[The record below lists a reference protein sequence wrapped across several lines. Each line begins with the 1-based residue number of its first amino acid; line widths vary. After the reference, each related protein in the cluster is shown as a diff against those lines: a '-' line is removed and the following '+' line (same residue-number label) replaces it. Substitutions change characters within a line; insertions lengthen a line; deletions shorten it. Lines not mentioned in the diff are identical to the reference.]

1 MNFKYLKSLVP
12 VAALALTLGLHSC
25 INDLDVTPI
34 DPSTKMDFD
43 RDAVFNKVYATLGLT
58 GQKGADGDGDVDDID
73 EGTSAFY
80 RMTWCANELVTDEA
94 IVAGWNDPGLP
105 SLISYTWGAS
115 NEITTGAYYRLN
127 FDITLCNWFLENTA
141 DETSDEEKVMRA
153 EVRFMRALNYFYLM
167 DLFGDVPFSETVEYD
182 VYPQQIK
189 RADLFAYIEDELIN
203 KAEPNLKEPKTNTYG
218 RVDKAA
224 AWLLLA
230 RMYLNAEVYTGTAK
244 WTEAAT
250 YAEKVMKSQ
259 YSLCK
264 PYKHLFMADNG
275 GAADGNPN
283 NLAPNEVI
291 LPILQDGAKTRSWG
305 VSHFLIAGTHKKDM
319 TNYGS
324 AEEWKGPRCCET
336 LVAKF
341 FPNTASAPFV
351 DETEMTVA
359 AKDDRA
365 LMFGKGRTVSTGKNK
380 DFAEGFSCA
389 KFTNVRADGGQTSD
403 SAFPDMDVPFMR
415 AAEAYLTY
423 AEAVTRGAGG
433 TVTPEN
439 AADAINELRKR
450 ANAEEKDAYTLEQI
464 CDEWAREFYFEG
476 RRRMDL
482 IRFGKFAGQSDYNW
496 DWKGGSMNGT
506 SFPEYR
512 NLYPIPAN
520 DLNANP
526 NLKQNP
532 GY

>member
-324 AEEWKGPRCCET
+324 TEEWKGPRCCET

-359 AKDDRA
+359 AKDVRFPLARIRTLLKVFLVLSLQMFVQTEDRHQIV
-365 LMFGKGRTVSTGKNK
+365 LSRIWMFLLCVLQR
-380 DFAEGFSCA
+380 
-389 KFTNVRADGGQTSD
+389 
-403 SAFPDMDVPFMR
+403 
-415 AAEAYLTY
+415 
-423 AEAVTRGAGG
+423 
-433 TVTPEN
+433 
-439 AADAINELRKR
+439 
-450 ANAEEKDAYTLEQI
+450 
-464 CDEWAREFYFEG
+464 
-476 RRRMDL
+476 L
-482 IRFGKFAGQSDYNW
+482 I
-496 DWKGGSMNGT
+496 
-506 SFPEYR
+506 
-512 NLYPIPAN
+512 
-520 DLNANP
+520 
-526 NLKQNP
+526 
-532 GY
+532 